1 MNPMPIDH
9 EVLTVQEVGKLLRVH
24 SSTVYKL
31 IREDKIPRFR
41 VGSEWRFRTD
51 VIVRWMAEKSMG
63 GHH

>member
-1 MNPMPIDH
+1 MAIN
-9 EVLTVQEVGKLLRVH
+9 EVLTVKELGKLLRVH

-51 VIVRWMAEKSMG
+51 VIVRWMAEKSMSA
-63 GHH
+63 HQ

>member
-1 MNPMPIDH
+1 MGIN
-9 EVLTVQEVGKLLRVH
+9 EVLTVKELGNLLRVH

-63 GHH
+63 AHQ